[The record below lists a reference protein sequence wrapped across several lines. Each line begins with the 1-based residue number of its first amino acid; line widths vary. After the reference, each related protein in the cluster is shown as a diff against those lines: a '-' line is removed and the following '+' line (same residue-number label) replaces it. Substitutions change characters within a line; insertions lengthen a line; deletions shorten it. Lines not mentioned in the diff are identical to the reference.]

1 MTLNCNV
8 INFQLIDFIYCNGL
22 KSIATR
28 WVVPM
33 GLVNSSILVN
43 TEKSHILRQE
53 FIPVLYPR
61 ER

>member
-33 GLVNSSILVN
+33 GLVNSSKLVN
-43 TEKSHILRQE
+43 T
-53 FIPVLYPR
+53 
-61 ER
+61 